1 MSRVGKMPIVI
12 PQGVPVKINNSHV
25 SVRGPRGVLERTIH
39 PDINVAQEVDQIVVR
54 RPSDAKNHRALH
66 GLTRALVA
74 NMVKGVHEG
83 FERSLELRGVGYRAE
98 VQGRQLNLQIGYSHP
113 VEIPIPDGLEVEVA
127 SVSPDSENGYLTA
140 RLAVKGVD
148 KQSIGDFAASIRKV
162 RPVEPYKGKGVRYAE
177 EVVRKKL
184 GKAAKGGEGG
194 KG

>member
-1 MSRVGKMPIVI
+1 
-12 PQGVPVKINNSHV
+12 
-25 SVRGPRGVLERTIH
+25 
-39 PDINVAQEVDQIVVR
+39 
-54 RPSDAKNHRALH
+54 
-66 GLTRALVA
+66 
-74 NMVKGVHEG
+74 MVKGVHEG

-127 SVSPDSENGYLTA
+127 SVSPNSENGYLTA